1 MNIILMGPPGA
12 GNGTQSE
19 KILAKYNIPHI
30 STGDMFREAIKNQTK
45 LGMEAQSYI
54 NSGKLVPDEVTNGIV
69 EERPREIVITPGAKS
84 KNNDTLIIV
93 LYVIALVITVL
104 LVTGFILF
112 LY

>member
-1 MNIILMGPPGA
+1 MNGDTLD
-12 GNGTQSE
+12 
-19 KILAKYNIPHI
+19 KI
-30 STGDMFREAIKNQTK
+30 DEAIKKLQNNEVSTEVEVIKEDTDTK
-45 LGMEAQSYI
+45 IFDG
-54 NSGKLVPDEVTNGIV
+54 NSNLEKTMVFNGIV
-69 EERPREIVITPGAKS
+69 EERPREIVITPGAKN